1 MENLKEFLKNKKL
14 LDKYNA
20 ECKEFEN
27 KKNKMNE
34 KIDME
39 NFFAIMTEIT
49 QAASKMFTFECIYKL
64 EQLLNNG
71 VEFIDLNENDNL
83 GIFNYSITADGV
95 QLREENKFNS
105 NIPFD
110 LFLKDAQSLGFL
122 ENDPKINVRELQ
134 EYFYRIIQKGIYKS
148 EYYKKKAF
156 KKIFCLFEEKN
167 NNFIN
172 SSNIYHGETA
182 IITQRPY
189 MLNDCSKFKNGL
201 YQFLMSE
208 RVQFKSDMKLNS
220 NKKNNDEREFYLM
233 KKTGKDVGALTTEH
247 IALLI
252 ALENVFMNCKEFI
265 QQDGTLFLKKSDLL
279 HLFGENFRGDREKI
293 FLNLVRDMSQGVV
306 NVDIIR
312 GSKDNTTG
320 EVKQKSVGQIEG
332 NLMSFFKM
340 TNKEGNSIYQI
351 QMPFLQ
357 ELLKRST
364 RNTLKSID
372 LLKYTFQQ
380 PKKVLIAEYLSNI
393 IFYHRKKKGDKP
405 KKVAI
410 KSILE
415 QLGLYE
421 EFKNMSASNCNK
433 CLLRL
438 KQDIEVAISTIRNV
452 KNIKFTALSK
462 TKIDDKS
469 YGFTIYFKKDNLK
482 IED

>member
-49 QAASKMFTFECIYKL
+49 QAASKMFTFECTYKL

-182 IITQRPY
+182 IITKRPY
-189 MLNDCSKFKNGL
+189 MLNDCSKFKSGL
-201 YQFLMSE
+201 YQFLMSNDIK
-208 RVQFKSDMKLNS
+208 FKSDMKLSNS
-220 NKKNNDEREFYLM
+220 NKIKM
-233 KKTGKDVGALTTEH
+233 K
-247 IALLI
+247 
-252 ALENVFMNCKEFI
+252 
-265 QQDGTLFLKKSDLL
+265 
-279 HLFGENFRGDREKI
+279 ENFI
-293 FLNLVRDMSQGVV
+293 
-306 NVDIIR
+306 
-312 GSKDNTTG
+312 
-320 EVKQKSVGQIEG
+320 
-332 NLMSFFKM
+332 
-340 TNKEGNSIYQI
+340 
-351 QMPFLQ
+351 
-357 ELLKRST
+357 
-364 RNTLKSID
+364 
-372 LLKYTFQQ
+372 
-380 PKKVLIAEYLSNI
+380 
-393 IFYHRKKKGDKP
+393 
-405 KKVAI
+405 
-410 KSILE
+410 
-415 QLGLYE
+415 
-421 EFKNMSASNCNK
+421 
-433 CLLRL
+433 
-438 KQDIEVAISTIRNV
+438 
-452 KNIKFTALSK
+452 
-462 TKIDDKS
+462 
-469 YGFTIYFKKDNLK
+469 
-482 IED
+482 